1 MQRILVLFD
10 SHTAREEAVQYSI
23 ELAKRMDAEL
33 VFLALLGAESDE
45 NFSAIDGDRE
55 SNTEAHSMLEQHI
68 KKAENADI
76 AAAGHVKIGNPQS
89 ELMKFLAG
97 SSSVH
102 TIVWGGSRDVIES
115 GARQK
120 KAHWLV
126 KTKGMLECPIVV
138 PSIKLHTTG
147 EKVFPPLRHH
157 NRQEEEKK

>member
-1 MQRILVLFD
+1 MFD

-33 VFLALLGAESDE
+33 VFLALLGPESE
-45 NFSAIDGDRE
+45 SGLSSIDGDTE
-55 SNTEAHSMLEQHI
+55 SDTKAHGMLERHLR
-68 KKAENADI
+68 KAEDADI
-76 AAAGHVKIGNPQS
+76 TAAGHVRIGNPQS

-120 KAHWLV
+120 KGHWLV
-126 KTKGMLECPIVV
+126 KAKGMLECPVVV
-138 PSIKLHTTG
+138 PSIKLHATG
-147 EKVFPPLRHH
+147 GRAFPSLRHH
-157 NRQEEEKK
+157 TRQEEEKK